1 MTSTLAAGY
10 DIPGRLAGAFD
21 EYLAAWPTGEAAR
34 FAASLRRFTEE
45 GPF

>member
-1 MTSTLAAGY
+1 MRQ
-10 DIPGRLAGAFD
+10 RLADAFE
-21 EYLAAWPTGEAAR
+21 EYLATWPPGEAAR